1 MRIISGKFRGRKLK
15 TLEGMNTR
23 PTADRVKESLF
34 NILSTKITFFFKT
47 IIFSYFCD
55 EIIFGIMSKILG
67 SLMKTIHSVINIH
80 IDMKQRT
87 LNPIKAQYKELRK
100 LSEKV
105 FEEQYDFV
113 KILKSDDIFNVFRK
127 LMPIFEYNSVYKNW
141 KKFYFI
147 INISK

>member
-1 MRIISGKFRGRKLK
+1 M
-15 TLEGMNTR
+15 
-23 PTADRVKESLF
+23 
-34 NILSTKITFFFKT
+34 STKITFFLKT

-67 SLMKTIHSVINIH
+67 SLMKTIHSVINVH

-87 LNPIKAQYKELRK
+87 LYPIKAQSKELRK

-105 FEEQYDFV
+105 FEELYGFV

-127 LMPIFEYNSVYKNW
+127 FMPIFEYNSVYKNW